1 METTHKNQLNSLL
14 NQTFIYKK
22 KQITL
27 LSFKEVGVTIV
38 IKTDGLTLNFLH
50 NEIDQFIKN
59 LEPVKTP
66 LKKTVPVVKT
76 ETSIVGYQK
85 TEIHIKLE
93 NALSTMIDKV
103 LEDKEAIPQ
112 ATALCNITNSMV
124 NLEKQQINFLKATG
138 KI

>member
-1 METTHKNQLNSLL
+1 METTHKNQLNELM
-14 NQTFIYKK
+14 NKTFVYKT

-27 LSFKEVGVTIV
+27 LSYKQVNSTIV
-38 IKTDGLTLNFLH
+38 IKTSKQTLNFLESEL
-50 NEIDQFIKN
+50 NQFYAN
-59 LEPVKTP
+59 LEPVTLP
-66 LKKTVPVVKT
+66 
-76 ETSIVGYQK
+76 ETKPFKPSPQIVGYQK
-85 TEIHIKLE
+85 TEIHTKLE